1 MSVEVIVAL
10 VVVGLL
16 FVGSAIAA
24 VLLMDEVTTTDEH
37 DGLFNKFE
45 Y

>member
-1 MSVEVIVAL
+1 MPVEVIFAL

-24 VLLMDEVTTTDEH
+24 ALLMDEVTMTDEH
-37 DGLFNKFE
+37 DALFNRFE